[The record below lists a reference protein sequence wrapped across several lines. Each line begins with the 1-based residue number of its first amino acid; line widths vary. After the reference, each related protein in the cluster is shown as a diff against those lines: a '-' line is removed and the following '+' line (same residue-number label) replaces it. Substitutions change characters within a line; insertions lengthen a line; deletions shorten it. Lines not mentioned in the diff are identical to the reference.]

1 MDIAQFDAF
10 TRKIAV
16 QASRR
21 TLFTL
26 GGAGLLAATL
36 GLESAA
42 AKCAKPGKKCSKG
55 KKCCAGAQ
63 CKGKK
68 KKKRCTCPAGTQL
81 DNGACVPIDIKC
93 QIGEELVNGVCVPI
107 VVECPAGQ
115 KACRGGCVAQDSC
128 CAGNQLETVFVPVT
142 GGTRNADTVAEAG
155 DTFLFRVSTTF
166 ASNAIRCDA
175 EFCFNPSNPQDNFDR
190 CDDSGGTSVDVAVL
204 VNGESPGW
212 GAFNTD
218 HIYEATATFA
228 AGGLMRFGYS
238 DCDLVGNVGF
248 LPLEIF
254 PCL

>member
-1 MDIAQFDAF
+1 VDSAQFDAF
-10 TRKIAV
+10 TRRISS

-21 TLFTL
+21 SLLTL
-26 GGAGLLAATL
+26 GGVGVLAATL
-36 GLESAA
+36 GLDSAA
-42 AKCAKPGKKCSKG
+42 AKCAKPGNKCGKG

-81 DNGACVPIDIKC
+81 DNGACVPIDVEC
-93 QIGEELVNGVCVPI
+93 LIGEELVNGVCVPI
-107 VVECPAGQ
+107 VVECAAGQ
-115 KACRGGCVAQDSC
+115 KECRGECVAQDSC

-155 DTFLFRVSTTF
+155 DTFLFRVSNTF

-175 EFCFNPSNPQDNFDR
+175 EFCFTPSSPQDNFDR
-190 CDDSGGTSVDVAVL
+190 CDDANGTSVDVAVL

-218 HIYEATATFA
+218 HIYEATVTFDTA
-228 AGGLMRFGYS
+228 GLMRFGYS
-238 DCDLVGNVGF
+238 DCEFTGNVGF
-248 LPLEIF
+248 LPLAIF